1 MNCLQHQSEMVGAFH
16 FEGGKQMAKII
27 FTSSYTKDTPPAHL
41 ENYVRYISTREGVD
55 KIDESKSHLSA
66 SKSQKR
72 LIKQLLQDI
81 TKANELLEYK
91 DIPAWID
98 FWGYDVNH
106 DWDWWQVQ
114 FPYFVE
120 RVI

>member
-1 MNCLQHQSEMVGAFH
+1 MVGAFL
-16 FEGGKQMAKII
+16 FEGGKQIAKII

-41 ENYVRYISTREGVD
+41 ENYVRYISTREGAD

-66 SKSQKR
+66 TKSQKR

-91 DIPAWID
+91 DFCQKPTMGNASAFISYVLEQNMD
-98 FWGYDVNH
+98 
-106 DWDWWQVQ
+106 
-114 FPYFVE
+114 
-120 RVI
+120 